1 VADEQYEELEMLRDD
16 ANDDVDLLEDELGEL
31 QKELD
36 EKQHALDYAP
46 PFRVRSPPYKWTN
59 SFVILGFC

>member
-1 VADEQYEELEMLRDD
+1 MADEQYEELEMLRDD

-46 PFRVRSPPYKWTN
+46 PFRVRSPPSKWTN
-59 SFVILGFC
+59 SFVIH